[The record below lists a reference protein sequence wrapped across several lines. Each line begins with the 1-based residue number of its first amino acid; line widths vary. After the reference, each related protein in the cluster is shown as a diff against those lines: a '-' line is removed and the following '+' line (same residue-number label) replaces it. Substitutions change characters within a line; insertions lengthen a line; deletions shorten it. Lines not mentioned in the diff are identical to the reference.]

1 MIIHHGSP
9 IAVVKPLYEKCKDTN
24 DYGRGFYCTEDIE
37 LAKEWACKDLGGG
50 FVNTYELPEADL
62 KILDLR
68 DAGLL
73 PWIAVLLSNRIVRYS
88 SPVEKRVAEF
98 VINHYAPSIDG
109 YDVIIGYRAD
119 DSYFSYTRAFLSNT
133 ITLEQLGTAIKLGS
147 LGTQIC
153 LKSARSFD
161 VIKHLNA
168 ERVDG
173 DIYYPRRMNRD
184 NKAREDY
191 YKLLEEEIE
200 GGIFARD
207 IIEGR
212 VNVDELRV

>member
-1 MIIHHGSP
+1 MIIYHGSP
-9 IAVVKPLYEKCKDTN
+9 VAVVKPLYEKCKPTN
-24 DYGRGFYCTEDIE
+24 DYGQGFYCTEDIE
-37 LAKEWACKDLGGG
+37 LAKEWACKDLDGG

-73 PWIAVLLSNRIVRYS
+73 PWIAALLSNRIVRYS
-88 SPVEKRVAEF
+88 SPVEKRAAEYI
-98 VINHYAPSIDG
+98 INNFAPGIEE
-109 YDVIIGYRAD
+109 YDAIIGYRAD

-147 LGTQIC
+147 LGIQIC

-191 YKLLEEEIE
+191 YKLLEEENE